1 MVTSEDVDAGAVDAG
16 AVDAGLAWLH
26 AIELASTSEAIR
38 IGSHA
43 FKEYPGFTQHSMVSQ
58 QTEQ

>member
-1 MVTSEDVDAGAVDAG
+1 MVTSEAVDAG
-16 AVDAGLAWLH
+16 TVDAGLAWLH